1 MTGTDRKAPS
11 GREAAEADL
20 IALIKA
26 ALAIADEIGLTS
38 VGLRLDQALIEL
50 TGEGSAPNL
59 DDGSLDDPAPATGFH
74 SPGKDGNGETARL
87 G

>member
-11 GREAAEADL
+11 GREAAETNL
-20 IALIKA
+20 IALVKA
-26 ALAIADEIGLTS
+26 ALALADEIGLTS
-38 VGLRLDQALIEL
+38 VGLKLDQVLVEL
-50 TGEGSAPNL
+50 TGEGSVPNL

-74 SPGKDGNGETARL
+74 SPDKSGNGETARL